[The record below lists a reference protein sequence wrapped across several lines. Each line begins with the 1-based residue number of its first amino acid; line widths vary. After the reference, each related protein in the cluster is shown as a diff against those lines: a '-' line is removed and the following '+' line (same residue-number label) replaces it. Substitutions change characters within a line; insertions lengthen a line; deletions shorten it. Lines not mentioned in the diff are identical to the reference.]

1 MEFFFTSEVIAPSS
15 TMAAIATL
23 GWLWTIS
30 AMPEACQRLGKLGM
44 KRPAF
49 NMLRFIFR
57 DMEFRC
63 F

>member
-1 MEFFFTSEVIAPSS
+1 MEFVTSEGIAPSS

-44 KRPAF
+44 RRLAF
-49 NMLRFIFR
+49 NILKFIFQ